1 LWILS
6 AWSPWVVLRG
16 GPAHRGP
23 RGVVPGGATPYQ
35 GPILC
40 AEKKPAT
47 LSGAGSNPSAAVQ
60 RDQLP

>member
-1 LWILS
+1 VDPQCLEPLGCS
-6 AWSPWVVLRG
+6 EG

-23 RGVVPGGATPYQ
+23 RGVAPGGATPYQ